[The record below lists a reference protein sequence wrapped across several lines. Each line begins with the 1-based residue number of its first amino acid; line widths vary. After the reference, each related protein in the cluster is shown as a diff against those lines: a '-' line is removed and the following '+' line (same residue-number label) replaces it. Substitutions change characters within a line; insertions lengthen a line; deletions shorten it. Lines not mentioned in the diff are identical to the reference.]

1 MEHDRI
7 CGQTHIMKEMKFSY
21 TPNVLVDAD
30 SPMGR
35 RVQATRVPS
44 PTGLDSFKCL
54 MCFMRI
60 WREVHEPSRVM
71 IRPRGMR

>member
-1 MEHDRI
+1 MKHDRI
-7 CGQTHIMKEMKFSY
+7 HGRTETTKEMKFSY

-44 PTGLDSFKCL
+44 PTGLDIALK
-54 MCFMRI
+54 
-60 WREVHEPSRVM
+60 V
-71 IRPRGMR
+71 